1 MIRFFVFV
9 VAATIFSLRPC
20 TAQMNA
26 KQAEKKEED
35 KKSKREA
42 FFENERP
49 KTILE
54 TTIDEKQYQVG
65 PGDELLISVLGQV
78 NEFFRIPISPEGKVV
93 VPSVSVIDVKELLL
107 IEAKKKIITE
117 IRKVYPTV
125 DVSVD
130 IVALRQFRIHVTGA
144 VTKSGAVT
152 VSGVDRVSYAI
163 EQAEQSVGSMRNIVV
178 KNQNGRTK
186 RADLIRKRNT
196 GSLEADPFLSEGDVI
211 YVPNIYAQFYI
222 WGSVHV
228 SGPYEFVQG
237 ERLSDVILLSG
248 GLSFGADSLEA
259 QIVRFKQDTGRTF
272 ERIVIDLVHILKNPT
287 DTTENLLIH
296 PDDRIFIRQKY
307 LFHPKANITIN
318 GEVVRPGEYAIQE
331 GVTKIT
337 DVITQAGGFT
347 PDVAI
352 EGILIYRHRDI
363 EGIDV
368 EFERLKKI
376 PYNDMNKTEKAY
388 FKAKS
393 RQELP
398 PVQTDFSKLF
408 EGGRINET
416 YNVLLKPYD
425 LIQVTRIKKTV
436 TLVGGIIHAGVLD
449 YIPGKNYKYY
459 IEKAGGYTKIAKKG
473 DVTIIKSFGQ
483 QWNEAEDNAKIDD
496 GDVIFVPEKE
506 PIDGWQLFKDVL
518 AIAGQVAAITSTLIL
533 VIYTVKNY

>member
-1 MIRFFVFV
+1 MMKFVSILVAISFFIVQ
-9 VAATIFSLRPC
+9 PC
-20 TAQMNA
+20 MAQLTS
-26 KQAEKKEED
+26 KQEEKKEED
-35 KKSKREA
+35 KKSGRELS
-42 FFENERP
+42 FESD
-49 KTILE
+49 KAQVILE
-54 TTIDEKQYQVG
+54 STIDENQYQVG
-65 PGDELLISVLGQV
+65 PGDELLISILGQV

-130 IVALRQFRIHVTGA
+130 IVALRKFRVQVTGM
-144 VTKSGAVT
+144 VVKSGAVT
-152 VSGVDRVSYAI
+152 VSGVDRVSFAI
-163 EQAEQSVGSMRNIVV
+163 EQSDKSKGSMRNIIVR
-178 KNQNGRTK
+178 NQNGKVK
-186 RADLIRKRNT
+186 RADLIKKMHT
-196 GSLEADPFLSEGDVI
+196 GSMEADPFLSEGDVVN
-211 YVPNIYAQFYI
+211 VPNIYAQFYV
-222 WGSVHV
+222 WGSVLI

-237 ERLSDVILLSG
+237 ERISDVIALSG

-259 QIVRFKQDTGRTF
+259 EIIRFKQDTGRSF
-272 ERIVIDLVHILKNPT
+272 ERIVIDLVHILKNPI
-287 DTTENLLIH
+287 DTTANLLIH

-307 LFHPKANITIN
+307 LFHPKANVTIN
-318 GEVVRPGEYAIQE
+318 GEVIRPGEYAIQE

-352 EGILIYRHRDI
+352 EGILIYRHKDI

-376 PYNDMNKTEKAY
+376 PYNEMNKTEKAY

-408 EGGRINET
+408 ENGKINEA
-416 YNVLLKPYD
+416 YNIYLKPYD
-425 LIQVTRIKKTV
+425 LIQITRVKKTV
-436 TLVGGIIHAGVLD
+436 TLVGGVLHAGVLD
-449 YIPGKNYKYY
+449 YVPGKNYKFYV
-459 IEKAGGYTKIAKKG
+459 EKAGGYTKIAKKG

-483 QWNEAEDNAKIDD
+483 QWDEAEEDSKIED

-506 PIDGWQLFKDVL
+506 PVDGWQLFKDIL
-518 AIAGQVAAITSTLIL
+518 AITGQVAAITSTIIL
-533 VIYTVKNY
+533 VIYTVRNY